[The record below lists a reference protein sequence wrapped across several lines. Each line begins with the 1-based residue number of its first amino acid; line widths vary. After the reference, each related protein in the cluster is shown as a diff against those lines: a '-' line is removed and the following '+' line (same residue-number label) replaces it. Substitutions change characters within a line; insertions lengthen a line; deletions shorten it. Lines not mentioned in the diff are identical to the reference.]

1 MIIKVNINGVNKN
14 FDIEPHEYLLDV
26 LRKNEYLSVKRG
38 CDTGSCGVC
47 TVLIDGAPTLSCA
60 FLAARA
66 DGKSI
71 ITVEG
76 AGEQAKEIGRFLV
89 AEGADQCGY
98 CSPGLI
104 LTIIAMKNELKNPTE
119 ESIKHFLTGNLCRCT
134 GYVGQLRAIKKYM
147 GVE

>member
-1 MIIKVNINGVNKN
+1 MIIKVNINGANKT
-14 FDIEPHEYLLDV
+14 FDIEPHEYLLDI
-26 LRKNEYLSVKRG
+26 LRKNGYLSVKKG
-38 CDTGSCGVC
+38 CDTGACGVC
-47 TVLIDGAPTLSCA
+47 TVLINGSPTLSCS

-71 ITVEG
+71 LTIEGVE
-76 AGEQAKEIGRFLV
+76 EQAKEVGSYLV
-89 AEGADQCGY
+89 SEGVDQCGY

-104 LTIIAMKNELKNPTE
+104 LTTIAMKAQLENPTDE
-119 ESIKHFLTGNLCRCT
+119 AIRHFLAGNLCRCT